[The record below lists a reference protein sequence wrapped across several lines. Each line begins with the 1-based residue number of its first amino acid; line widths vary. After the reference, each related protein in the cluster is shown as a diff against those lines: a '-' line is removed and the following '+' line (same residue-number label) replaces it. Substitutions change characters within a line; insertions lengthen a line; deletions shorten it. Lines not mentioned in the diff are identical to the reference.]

1 MQRVSFIT
9 ALSPAA
15 VVECAVNAGFLR
27 DKAAVL
33 SAVINERPRIM
44 QRNSEH
50 FWMWIGQMVT
60 D

>member
-1 MQRVSFIT
+1 MQHVSFVT

-15 VVECAVNAGFLR
+15 VVECAVNVGFLR

-33 SAVINERPRIM
+33 GAVINERPCIM
-44 QRNSEH
+44 QRNPEH
-50 FWMWIGQMVT
+50 FWMWIGRMVT